1 MKQQKRLTLFALAA
15 ALVTVAAIH
24 HPSANIR
31 IFTHDRADPAPHRML
46 AAVDLGIAA
55 VSILITWTGSEIGT

>member
-1 MKQQKRLTLFALAA
+1 MTRQRRFTLFAVAA
-15 ALVTVAAIH
+15 ALVAVAAAH

-31 IFTHDRADPAPHRML
+31 ILTHDRSDPAPHRML